1 MCNSGS
7 ITIGGPAM
15 KIKSN
20 KTAYFFAKEIPVV

>member
-1 MCNSGS
+1 MCNTSS
-7 ITIGGPAM
+7 ITIGGFAM